1 MLCCGG
7 KHKNNVHFL
16 DEVFEPRP
24 PFKDLPK
31 KRRKSVY
38 PMTLAKQ
45 EQLIKNKEETDLD
58 RIRNSEFTDKFLSE
72 IIICG
77 GCQEKTSLKER
88 KELHHCSECNNF
100 YCCSFA
106 GACVGDD
113 CSIQFEGKKQ
123 SLSYC
128 MNCVNPYLKINIK
141 EGGQC
146 LCKKC
151 ETAPGI
157 PNQYKEI

>member
-1 MLCCGG
+1 
-7 KHKNNVHFL
+7 
-16 DEVFEPRP
+16 
-24 PFKDLPK
+24 
-31 KRRKSVY
+31 
-38 PMTLAKQ
+38 
-45 EQLIKNKEETDLD
+45 
-58 RIRNSEFTDKFLSE
+58 LSE